1 MVVCIY
7 VEPYIHQKGKSM
19 RIAIATTKGGAA
31 KTTTAMLLA
40 EAAGRAGYT
49 SRVIDLDPQGS
60 ATEWAEVADQA
71 GDPLTRFDV
80 TFAIKPVLKKTLD
93 ASTQDWVFIDTPPGD
108 SAAIDEAIR
117 LADFVIVPTPVA
129 PEDFNRAVK
138 TLNAID
144 KPAALLLCHWNKQNT
159 KMYEIVRSQ
168 IQEGDLIAFDA
179 EVPNKQQLQN
189 FWYANTSK
197 GDLAG
202 YQDVF
207 TELSQTLKA
216 LNS

>member
-1 MVVCIY
+1 MI
-7 VEPYIHQKGKSM
+7 
-19 RIAIATTKGGAA
+19 IAIATTKGGAA

-40 EAAGRAGYT
+40 EAAGRAGHT
-49 SRVIDLDPQGS
+49 ARVVDLDPQGS
-60 ATEWAEVADQA
+60 ATEWSEIAEQA
-71 GDPLTRFDV
+71 GDPLTRYDV

-93 ASTQDWVFIDTPPGD
+93 ASHQQWIFIDTPPGD

-144 KPAALLLCHWNKQNT
+144 KPAALLLCHWNKQNK
-159 KMYEIVRSQ
+159 KMYEVVREQ
-168 IQEGDLIAFDA
+168 IQENDLIAFES

-189 FWYANTSK
+189 FWYSNTSK
-197 GDLAG
+197 GDLGG

-207 TELSQTLKA
+207 TELSAALKTLH
-216 LNS
+216 SETI

>member
-1 MVVCIY
+1 M
-7 VEPYIHQKGKSM
+7 K
-19 RIAIATTKGGAA
+19 IAVATTKGGAA

-60 ATEWAEVADQA
+60 ATEWAEIAEQA
-71 GDPLTRFDV
+71 GDPITRFDV
-80 TFAIKPVLKKTLD
+80 TYAIKPVLKKALK

-108 SAAIDEAIR
+108 SAVIDEAIS

-144 KPAALLLCHWNKQNT
+144 KPAALLLCHWNKQNK
-159 KMYEIVRSQ
+159 KMYELVREQ
-168 IQEGDLIAFDA
+168 IAEAGLIAFDS

-189 FWYANTSK
+189 FWYANTEK
-197 GDLAG
+197 GDLGG

-207 TELSQTLKA
+207 TELSITLRE
-216 LNS
+216 LNA

>member
-1 MVVCIY
+1 M
-7 VEPYIHQKGKSM
+7 K
-19 RIAIATTKGGAA
+19 IAIATTKGGAA

-40 EAAGRAGYT
+40 EAAGRAGHT
-49 SRVIDLDPQGS
+49 ARVVDLDPQGS
-60 ATEWAEVADQA
+60 ATEWAEIAEQS
-71 GDPLTRFDV
+71 GDPLTRYDV
-80 TFAIKPVLKKTLD
+80 TFAIKPILRKTLA
-93 ASTQDWVFIDTPPGD
+93 ASDQEWIFIDTPPGD
-108 SAAIDEAIR
+108 SAAIDEAVR

-144 KPAALLLCHWNKQNT
+144 KPAALLLCHWNKQNK
-159 KMYEIVRSQ
+159 KMYDLVRNQ
-168 IQEGDLIAFDA
+168 IEENDLIAFEA

-197 GDLAG
+197 GDLGG

-207 TELSQTLKA
+207 TELSKTLKI

>member
-1 MVVCIY
+1 MN
-7 VEPYIHQKGKSM
+7 ERFMMK
-19 RIAIATTKGGAA
+19 IAIATTKGGAA

-40 EAAGRAGYT
+40 EAAGRAGHT
-49 SRVIDLDPQGS
+49 ARVVDLDPQGS
-60 ATEWAEVADQA
+60 ATEWAEIAEQS
-71 GDPLTRFDV
+71 GDPLTRYDV
-80 TFAIKPVLKKTLD
+80 TFAIKPILQKTLA
-93 ASTQDWVFIDTPPGD
+93 ASDQEWIFIDTPPGD
-108 SAAIDEAIR
+108 SATIDEAVR

-144 KPAALLLCHWNKQNT
+144 KPAALLLCHWNKQNK
-159 KMYEIVRSQ
+159 KMYDLVRNQ
-168 IQEGDLIAFDA
+168 IEENDLIAFEA

-197 GDLAG
+197 GDLGG

-207 TELSQTLKA
+207 TELSKTLKI

>member
-1 MVVCIY
+1 MI
-7 VEPYIHQKGKSM
+7 
-19 RIAIATTKGGAA
+19 IAIATTKGGAA

-40 EAAGRAGYT
+40 EAAGRAGHT
-49 SRVIDLDPQGS
+49 ARVVDLDPQGS
-60 ATEWAEVADQA
+60 ATEWSEIAEQA
-71 GDPLTRFDV
+71 GDPLTRYDV

-93 ASTQDWVFIDTPPGD
+93 ASHQQWIFIDTPPGD

-144 KPAALLLCHWNKQNT
+144 KPAALLLCHWNKQNK
-159 KMYEIVRSQ
+159 KMYEVVREQ
-168 IQEGDLIAFDA
+168 IQENDLIAFES

-189 FWYANTSK
+189 FWYSNTSK
-197 GDLAG
+197 GDLGG

-207 TELSQTLKA
+207 TELSTTLKT
-216 LNS
+216 LHSETR

>member
-1 MVVCIY
+1 MI
-7 VEPYIHQKGKSM
+7 
-19 RIAIATTKGGAA
+19 IAIATTKGGAA

-49 SRVIDLDPQGS
+49 ARVVDLDPQGS
-60 ATEWAEVADQA
+60 ATEWSEVAERS
-71 GDPLTRFDV
+71 GDPLARYNV
-80 TFAIKPVLKKTLD
+80 TFSIKPVLKKTLD
-93 ASTQDWVFIDTPPGD
+93 ASSQQWIFIDTPPGD

-159 KMYEIVRSQ
+159 KMYEVVRGQ

-197 GDLAG
+197 GDLGG

-207 TELSQTLKA
+207 TELSTTLKA
-216 LNS
+216 LQSETI

>member
-1 MVVCIY
+1 M
-7 VEPYIHQKGKSM
+7 K
-19 RIAIATTKGGAA
+19 IAIATTKGGAA

-40 EAAGRAGYT
+40 EAAGRAGHT
-49 SRVIDLDPQGS
+49 ARVVDLDPQGS
-60 ATEWAEVADQA
+60 ATEWAEIAEQS
-71 GDPLTRFDV
+71 GDPLTRYDV
-80 TFAIKPVLKKTLD
+80 TFAIKPILQKTLA
-93 ASTQDWVFIDTPPGD
+93 ASDQEWIFIDTPPGD
-108 SAAIDEAIR
+108 SATIDEAVR

-144 KPAALLLCHWNKQNT
+144 KPAALLLCHWNKQNK
-159 KMYEIVRSQ
+159 KMYDLVRNQ
-168 IQEGDLIAFDA
+168 IEENDLIAFEA

-197 GDLAG
+197 GDLGG

-207 TELSQTLKA
+207 TELSKTLKI